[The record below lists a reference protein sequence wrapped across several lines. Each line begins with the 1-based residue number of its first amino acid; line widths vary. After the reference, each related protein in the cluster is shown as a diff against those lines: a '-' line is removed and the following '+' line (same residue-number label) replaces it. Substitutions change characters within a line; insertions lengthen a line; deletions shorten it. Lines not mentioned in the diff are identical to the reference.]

1 MSGGWFL
8 CGRLRNADGEI
19 GRALGFPDSE
29 DGLPSSLVD
38 TTIENTKK
46 IQSAPDM
53 KHIPSMLLDAQK
65 GLPIEVEVIV
75 GEVVR
80 MARERG
86 VSVPVRFFS
95 LCSSKRLGV
104 LVD

>member
-1 MSGGWFL
+1 MGY
-8 CGRLRNADGEI
+8 
-19 GRALGFPDSE
+19 PDSE

-38 TTIENTKK
+38 ATILSTAELHRDPAHN
-46 IQSAPDM
+46 IL
-53 KHIPSMLLDAQK
+53 PSMLLDAQN

-80 MARERG
+80 MAKEMD
-86 VSVPVRFFS
+86 VDVPVRIFAVAMTTADNGNRCS
-95 LCSSKRLGV
+95 ASKLCMFCWLSSRTRF